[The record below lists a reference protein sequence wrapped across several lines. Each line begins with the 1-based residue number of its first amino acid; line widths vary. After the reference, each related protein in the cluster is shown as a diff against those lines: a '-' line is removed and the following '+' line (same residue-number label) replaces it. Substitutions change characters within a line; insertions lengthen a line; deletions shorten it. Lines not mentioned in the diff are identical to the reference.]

1 VKILVLLLLFFGF
14 IYADKV
20 LTVATYNVENLFD
33 LENDGYEYDE
43 YVPSYFSE
51 WNEKNYKIKLQ
62 NISRV
67 IKDINPDILAIE
79 EIESLQAL
87 KDLKSTLQR
96 EGVYYQYYQISDKKN
111 TTTKIALL
119 SKIPFVYAKEVS
131 VTSSLSQRNILEAKF
146 LINNRELY
154 LFANHWKAKTGP
166 ESQRIVSA
174 KALQRR
180 IEEIGYDKNI
190 ILLGDFNSDY
200 EEYIK
205 FERKRKLNDTNGKTG
220 INHVLKSINQ
230 TQEADRTKLEAG
242 NFYNL
247 WYDTDE
253 ENRYSYIFKNQ
264 KEAID
269 NILISQQLLGKKG
282 FYYQNRTIGSFKPSY
297 LFNGSQI
304 YRWQM
309 TTKRPIKHKGKGF
322 SDHLPVVAKFI
333 VTN

>member
-1 VKILVLLLLFFGF
+1 MKILLIVLLFFGF
-14 IYADKV
+14 VYADKV

-33 LENDGYEYDE
+33 LDNDGYEYDE

-154 LFANHWKAKTGP
+154 IFANHWKAKSGP

-174 KALQRR
+174 KALQSR
-180 IEEIGYDKNI
+180 IKEIGYDKNI

-220 INHVLKSINQ
+220 INHVLNSIKQ
-230 TQEADRTKLEAG
+230 TQKADRTKYEEG
-242 NFYNL
+242 SFYNL

-269 NILISQQLLGKKG
+269 NILISQPLLGKKG
-282 FYYQNRTIGSFKPSY
+282 LYYQNRTIGSFRPSY
-297 LFNGSQI
+297 LFNSNQI
-304 YRWQM
+304 FRWQM
-309 TTKRPIKHKGKGF
+309 TVKRPIKHKGKGF
-322 SDHLPVVAKFI
+322 SDHLPVVAKFVI
-333 VTN
+333 TN

>member
-1 VKILVLLLLFFGF
+1 MKILVLLLLFFGF

>member
-1 VKILVLLLLFFGF
+1 MKILVLLFLLFGF
-14 IYADKV
+14 LYADKV

-43 YVPSYFSE
+43 YVPNSFSE

-67 IKDINPDILAIE
+67 IKDINPDVIAIE

-87 KDLKSTLQR
+87 KDLKFTLQR
-96 EGVYYQYYQISDKKN
+96 DGLYYQYYQISDKKN

-119 SKIPFVYAKEVS
+119 SKIPFVYAKELS
-131 VTSSLSQRNILEAKF
+131 VTSSLSQRNILEVKF

-154 LFANHWKAKTGP
+154 LFANHWKAKSGP

-174 KALQRR
+174 KALKNRV
-180 IEEIGYDKNI
+180 EEIGYDKNI

-220 INHVLKSINQ
+220 LNHVLNSINQ
-230 TQEADRTKLEAG
+230 TQKADRTKYEEG
-242 NFYNL
+242 SFYNL

-253 ENRYSYIFKNQ
+253 ENRYSYIFKNK
-264 KEAID
+264 KEAMD
-269 NILISQQLLGKKG
+269 NILISQSLLGKKG
-282 FYYQNRTIGSFKPSY
+282 LYYQNRTISSFKPSY
-297 LFNGSQI
+297 LFNANQI
-304 YRWQM
+304 YRWKM
-309 TTKRPIKHKGKGF
+309 TTKRPIRHQGKGF
-322 SDHLPVVAKFI
+322 SDHLPVVAKFVI
-333 VTN
+333 TN